1 MKALRFVLV
10 FALATVLFAPSALLA
25 AEKPASVIHI
35 ITLFWKDG
43 ATDAQIKGVLDG
55 LDAAAKMDSG
65 ITRLWLKPIKMQGEI
80 GDKKIG
86 HVIVMEFAS
95 QDALKKYAGSE
106 AQKKFY
112 EKYMALRG
120 ESRTHDVTN

>member
-1 MKALRFVLV
+1 M
-10 FALATVLFAPSALLA
+10 
-25 AEKPASVIHI
+25 E
-35 ITLFWKDG
+35 
-43 ATDAQIKGVLDG
+43 G
-55 LDAAAKMDSG
+55 LEAAAKMDSG
-65 ITRLWLKPIKMQGEI
+65 ITRVWLKPIKMQGDI
-80 GDKKIG
+80 GDKKIA

-112 EKYMALRG
+112 EKYMPIRG